1 MKIVWDD
8 QKRVRNLEKHG
19 GDFSIFSGFRW
30 DVAKTREDKRG
41 VYGKIRYASVSVI
54 NGRHYVA
61 AWMPRDGAY
70 RLISL
75 RKGQPQRDKGICQIV
90 SHTSIRTVM

>member
-8 QKRVRNLEKHG
+8 QKRAWKLEKHG

-30 DVAKTREDKRG
+30 DIAKTREDKRRI
-41 VYGKIRYASVSVI
+41 YGKIRYASVSVI
-54 NGRHYVA
+54 NGRYYVA
-61 AWMPRDGAY
+61 AWTPRDGAC

-75 RKGQPQRDKGICQIV
+75 RKGQPQGDKGICRIV
-90 SHTSIRTVM
+90 SHTSIRTAM